1 MLDQLGWASAGTT
14 SQRNG
19 RPPRLRLIYGAAPVY
34 QDIATTLR
42 DQLARVGVEVE
53 ARQYPSNE
61 IFPNLSG
68 GNFDL
73 ALFTWYG
80 TASPLSDAMDIYRS
94 PVGDNPRLN
103 YGRVSNAELDAL
115 FAQGIAEPDDT
126 RRAAIGNQIDRLI
139 WREAHSV
146 PLYAWPGAVAVRANL
161 ANFGAFGFADTDYIN
176 VGFAL

>member
-1 MLDQLGWASAGTT
+1 MLFRSFTRAGDGR
-14 SQRNG
+14 QRG
-19 RPPRLRLIYGAAPVY
+19 GQPLRLRLVYGAAPSY
-34 QDIATTLR
+34 QDIATALR
-42 DQLARVGVEVE
+42 DQLERAGVSIDL
-53 ARQYPSNE
+53 RQYPSNE

-94 PVGDNPRLN
+94 PVGGNPRLN
-103 YGRVSNAELDAL
+103 YGRVSNAELDEL
-115 FAQGIAEPDDT
+115 FAQGIAESDDT

-146 PLYAWPGAVAVRANL
+146 PLYTWPGAVAVRANL
-161 ANFGAFGFADTDYIN
+161 ANFGASGFADADYIN
-176 VGFAL
+176 AGFAL